1 MPSLTRSLPSTWQVS
16 LPPASFHPGCP
27 TLRVGISEL
36 KGTRHNIP
44 KYHIHHVSCP
54 IPHLPK
60 VLSASKTHTE
70 PLGSAGKTC
79 SPLPVS
85 LLHLSLTHHVPPYQ
99 AAMSLSHEHVPAM
112 CIHSPDV
119 LPHSEPVTQQMGKT
133 TAHPKELSRSFGV
146 APDIPAPEKI
156 GLGEGLQWHKE
167 ATSWEKTFFI
177 VDLCIKASL

>member
-1 MPSLTRSLPSTWQVS
+1 MSSLTRPLPYTWQFS
-16 LPPASFHPGCP
+16 LPPASFQPGCP

-44 KYHIHHVSCP
+44 KYHVHHVSCP

-60 VLSASKTHTE
+60 VLTANKTHRE

-79 SPLPVS
+79 SPPPVS
-85 LLHLSLTHHVPPYQ
+85 LLHLSLPHHGPPYQ

-119 LPHSEPVTQQMGKT
+119 LPHSEPVTQPMGKT
-133 TAHPKELSRSFGV
+133 TAHPKELSRSFG
-146 APDIPAPEKI
+146 
-156 GLGEGLQWHKE
+156 
-167 ATSWEKTFFI
+167 TS
-177 VDLCIKASL
+177 LPQRR